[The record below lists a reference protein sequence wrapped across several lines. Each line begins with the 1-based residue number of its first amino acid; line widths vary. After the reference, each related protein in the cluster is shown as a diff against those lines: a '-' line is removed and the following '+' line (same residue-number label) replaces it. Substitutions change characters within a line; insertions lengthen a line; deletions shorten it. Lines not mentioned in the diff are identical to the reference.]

1 MTAEKAD
8 EIMAEYLLKGGK
20 MLSKSCNRCGFPL
33 FEYKGE
39 TLCVV
44 CPAEGDAAKTAPVA
58 PEIHVQEAGTQ
69 AVPAAPDTAYGS
81 LADEVEQAMVRLC
94 ERIREEQRPDEC
106 LCLMQAVKTGAEAL
120 AILRHR

>member
-20 MLSKSCNRCGFPL
+20 MLSKNCNRCGFPL

-39 TLCVV
+39 TICVI
-44 CPAEGDAAKTAPVA
+44 CPAERETSETAPAA
-58 PEIHVQEAGTQ
+58 PEIPVKQLETPTVP
-69 AVPAAPDTAYGS
+69 AVPVTAYGP
-81 LADEVEQAMVRLC
+81 LADEVERTLVLLC
-94 ERIREEQRPDEC
+94 ERVRSEPRPDEC

-120 AILRHR
+120 VILRH

>member
-20 MLSKSCNRCGFPL
+20 MLSKSCKKCGFPL

-39 TLCVV
+39 TICVV
-44 CPAEGDAAKTAPVA
+44 CPIEPETAEST
-58 PEIHVQEAGTQ
+58 
-69 AVPAAPDTAYGS
+69 PAAPDTPVQQAVLATPHLSHDS
-81 LADEVEQAMVRLC
+81 LTGAVEQTLIALC
-94 ERIREEQRPDEC
+94 DRIRSEPRPEEC

-120 AILRHR
+120 AVLRHR